1 MNLTDMPDIP
11 ADGATLRVPPHSIE
25 AEQSLLG
32 GLLLDN
38 AAFDRVADQVSEAD
52 FYSAQHRRVFATVT
66 SLIRACKPADMI
78 TVFER
83 IDAEGAA
90 EEVGGLGYINAL
102 AMSVASATNAVRYA
116 EIVRERAD
124 LRRVIAACDEAA
136 SKAFSAKDIGP
147 VVESLGATLAQIE
160 RRQMRKEPKRLDALA
175 RTAMDRYTAMS
186 EGKSSPA
193 WATGIVPLDRLLNG
207 GLRPGKV
214 YGLAARPSVGKSSAA
229 RAIGLNLAA
238 AGVPTLLLSQEM
250 PDDEVADCA
259 LAQLGGIESH
269 RLQTGRLAD
278 ADWSGL
284 SDAVAYVRDLPF
296 YVDDDGGL
304 TIPQIAAKARSIKGL
319 KVLVLDY
326 LQLSASTLKNAST
339 NDQVAEISK
348 GLKALAMR
356 MGIAVLV
363 LSQLNREVEK
373 AADKEPQLM
382 HLRDSGA
389 IEQDLDV
396 AIMLWTVR
404 EPSDGPRLVG
414 WKVPK
419 HRGGR
424 KGRFAMDFDAAR
436 YAWSESD
443 EQLPSKSEPARR
455 GGFE

>member
-1 MNLTDMPDIP
+1 M
-11 ADGATLRVPPHSIE
+11 
-25 AEQSLLG
+25 
-32 GLLLDN
+32 
-38 AAFDRVADQVSEAD
+38 
-52 FYSAQHRRVFATVT
+52 
-66 SLIRACKPADMI
+66 
-78 TVFER
+78 
-83 IDAEGAA
+83 
-90 EEVGGLGYINAL
+90 
-102 AMSVASATNAVRYA
+102 
-116 EIVRERAD
+116 
-124 LRRVIAACDEAA
+124 
-136 SKAFSAKDIGP
+136 
-147 VVESLGATLAQIE
+147 
-160 RRQMRKEPKRLDALA
+160 
-175 RTAMDRYTAMS
+175 
-186 EGKSSPA
+186 
-193 WATGIVPLDRLLNG
+193 
-207 GLRPGKV
+207 
-214 YGLAARPSVGKSSAA
+214 
-229 RAIGLNLAA
+229 
-238 AGVPTLLLSQEM
+238 
-250 PDDEVADCA
+250 
-259 LAQLGGIESH
+259 
-269 RLQTGRLAD
+269 
-278 ADWSGL
+278 
-284 SDAVAYVRDLPF
+284 AYVRDLPF

-348 GLKALAMR
+348 GLKSLAMR

-382 HLRDSGA
+382 HLRDAGA

-443 EQLPSKSEPARR
+443 EQLPNKSEPARR

>member
-1 MNLTDMPDIP
+1 MNLDDIP
-11 ADGATLRVPPHSIE
+11 MEFAGIRVPPHSAE

-38 AAFDRVADQVSEAD
+38 AAFDRVADIVTEAD
-52 FYSAQHRRVFATVT
+52 FYSQQHKRVFASVAGIVR
-66 SLIRACKPADMI
+66 SGKPADTI

-83 IDAEGAA
+83 LDAEGAS

-102 AMSVASATNAVRYA
+102 AQCVTSASNAVRYA

-124 LRRVIAACDEAA
+124 LRRVIVACDEA
-136 SKAFSAKDIGP
+136 STKAFGAKDIGH
-147 VVESLGATLAQIE
+147 VVESLSATLTQIE

-175 RTAMDRYTAMS
+175 RAALDRYTAMS

-193 WATGIVPLDRLLNG
+193 WATGIAPLDRLLNG

-278 ADWSGL
+278 ADWAGL
-284 SDAVAYVRDLPF
+284 SDAIAYVNGLPF

-304 TIPQIAAKARSIKGL
+304 TIQQIAAKARAIKGL

-326 LQLSASTLKNAST
+326 LQLSSSTLKNAST

-356 MGIAVLV
+356 MGLAVVV

-373 AADKEPQLM
+373 TADKEPQLA

-404 EPSDGPRLVG
+404 EPSDGPRFVG

-424 KGRFAMDFDAAR
+424 KGRFGMDFDAAR

-443 EQLPSKSEPARR
+443 EQLPSKSEPSRR